1 MLSDRRFHSFKR
13 IEKYAHFYTSNY
25 LFTASWYYIIF
36 TMKISIFRFLV
47 SFLVDARGG
56 AMKGCRH
63 SGVRIIVPPR
73 RATMP
78 IRVTCRLIKPN
89 KIANPPPLMEG
100 EALATRIMEMGP
112 VGATFLG

>member
-1 MLSDRRFHSFKR
+1 MIFR
-13 IEKYAHFYTSNY
+13 IC
-25 LFTASWYYIIF
+25 
-36 TMKISIFRFLV
+36 RFLV

-78 IRVTCRLIKPN
+78 LRVTCRLVKPS
-89 KIANPPPLMEG
+89 KVANPPPLMEG
-100 EALATRIMEMGP
+100 EALATRIIEMGP
-112 VGATFLG
+112 VGANFLGQVRNDIFINGLFKKECSLRKCNSL